1 MFWKSWPVSVAA
13 VILSKFHSLSF
24 YFLFCA
30 MVVDC
35 EVQKNDVCEV
45 ETGEKEGSTI
55 TKAWKCKWVKEQKEA
70 RESCVRLL
78 CGFKTSLTS

>member
-1 MFWKSWPVSVAA
+1 MAA

-55 TKAWKCKWVKEQKEA
+55 TK
-70 RESCVRLL
+70 
-78 CGFKTSLTS
+78 SLKMQMSLGTEGSQRVVCETVVWI